1 MPSSGLSTGFLDPQ
15 KSRLNFKVNQGLKNP
30 FLNLLSFNVI
40 FHHFVNL
47 SLPTIM
53 LSKNIFLKLLQTNNS
68 HDHFYTVNLLKML
81 QYFFLILQTNARDFA
96 VQIDGG
102 MTDAEIVASDH
113 DLILVREI
121 IPKYFFFRTRNDF

>member
-1 MPSSGLSTGFLDPQ
+1 
-15 KSRLNFKVNQGLKNP
+15 
-30 FLNLLSFNVI
+30 
-40 FHHFVNL
+40 
-47 SLPTIM
+47 
-53 LSKNIFLKLLQTNNS
+53 
-68 HDHFYTVNLLKML
+68 ML